1 MARVVQTEFTYSEFL
16 GYVESTPRVA
26 GRGGIM
32 KSSEDRDRTEWFQ
45 TDSWEQAMDY
55 AKNGWQA
62 GIDALAAE
70 ADLAVQGNTEVRH
83 EIVGST
89 VDVGAFLSGSP
100 ECMVQFVDMQE
111 RDREEL
117 VVYAQLGYNAGT
129 DGGEALKFS
138 KKLLGELVQ
147 LNRDYS
153 LKLVGVFS
161 SHQSQSIR
169 SDEFITIKDTYQNF
183 ILNSVAFSYHPSF
196 FRRLWF
202 KFIET
207 KDYRDDGYGRS
218 TDGDE
223 FKRLC
228 REYHG
233 KTNPRAKSIIIP
245 SVANIGLRWG
255 IENLEIVKTCI
266 E

>member
-1 MARVVQTEFTYSEFL
+1 MDVKQTEFTYSEFL
-16 GYVESTPRVA
+16 RYVESTPRTA
-26 GRGGIM
+26 GEDGIM
-32 KSSEDRDRTEWFQ
+32 KSSEGRGRTAWFQ

-117 VVYAQLGYNAGT
+117 IVYTQLGYNMDT
-129 DGGEALKFS
+129 DGDEALKFS

-147 LNRDYS
+147 LNRYYS

-161 SHQSQSIR
+161 SHQSRGIR
-169 SDEFITIKDTYQNF
+169 SEEFITIKDTYQNF
-183 ILNSVAFSYHPSF
+183 VLNNVAFSYHPSF

-207 KDYRDDGYGRS
+207 KDYRNSGYGRS
-218 TDGDE
+218 IDGDE
-223 FKRLC
+223 FKTTC
-228 REYHG
+228 EKYHAE
-233 KTNPRAKSIIIP
+233 TNPRAKSIIIP
-245 SVANIGLRWG
+245 SVANIGLKWE
-255 IENLEIVKTCI
+255 IKNLKIKTK
-266 E
+266 